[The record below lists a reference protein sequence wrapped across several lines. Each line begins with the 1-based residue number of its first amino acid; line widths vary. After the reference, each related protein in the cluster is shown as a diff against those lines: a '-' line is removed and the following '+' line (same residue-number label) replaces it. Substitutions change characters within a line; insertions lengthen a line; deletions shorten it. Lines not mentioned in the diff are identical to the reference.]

1 MRWPELISL
10 SLDSTTHCALSA
22 ATAHYIRSQIALSFC
37 HATRHTPLLLYLLY
51 FYHAWCP
58 PLTIILSKVLI

>member
-37 HATRHTPLLLYLLY
+37 HATRHTPLLLYLLFTTRGVPRLPLY
-51 FYHAWCP
+51 CP
-58 PLTIILSKVLI
+58 TF

>member
-37 HATRHTPLLLYLLY
+37 HATRHTPILLYLLY
-51 FYHAWCP
+51 HASCP
-58 PLTIILSKVLI
+58 PLTIILSIFLI